1 MEHVIGRWKIISR
14 VRKIPL
20 NDLFDW
26 SLYVGVMNL
35 QNCRTRN
42 FAKLGI
48 SILLGFLRHFVIL
61 MQVLSLPITKYNRK
75 GGDDSFP
82 SLGRGVFYNFGLL
95 VICQCTSLVSIY
107 TNHPLFGLCK

>member
-1 MEHVIGRWKIISR
+1 VRGRWKIISSAR
-14 VRKIPL
+14 NFPL
-20 NDLFDW
+20 TDLFDW
-26 SLYVGVMNL
+26 SLHDGVMSL

-75 GGDDSFP
+75 GGDGSFP
-82 SLGRGVFYNFGLL
+82 NLGHFGLL
-95 VICQCTSLVSIY
+95 VICQCTSLVSICI
-107 TNHPLFGLCK
+107 NHPFLVVQVDFTFNSHL